1 MKETKVILNNRNF
14 IADIKRKAAETYP
27 KQEKIN
33 KNNAE
38 IARLQEMNA
47 DLQAE
52 IDGANISVRKKTVTA
67 TKPEGYTALELC
79 HRVVDSTGKFD
90 KNGFEIKK
98 TSYILN
104 WPDTVIPPVEEK
116 SCEDTCSITAAA
128 VDNVND
134 PVGTSVE
141 EEAALQ
147 DAVEAQADNY
157 EAAERMYAEAR
168 AEEAE

>member
-79 HRVVDSTGKFD
+79 HRVVESTGKQD

-104 WPDTVIPPVEEK
+104 WPDTVIPPVEDCGN
-116 SCEDTCSITAAA
+116 SCSI
-128 VDNVND
+128 
-134 PVGTSVE
+134 SEE
-141 EEAALQ
+141 EEAAAQ
-147 DAVEAQADNY
+147 DAIEA
-157 EAAERMYAEAR
+157 EAKFREEAEAEYNNAMEEEAERMYVEAR

>member
-33 KNNAE
+33 KNNAT
-38 IARLQEMNA
+38 IARLQEENA

-67 TKPEGYTALELC
+67 AKPEGYTALELC
-79 HRVVDSTGKFD
+79 HRVVEPTGKQD

-116 SCEDTCSITAAA
+116 SCEDSCSIAAVA

-141 EEAALQ
+141 EESALQ
-147 DAVEAQADNY
+147 DAAEAQA
-157 EAAERMYAEAR
+157 EFR
-168 AEEAE
+168 EEAEAEYNNAMAEEE

>member
-33 KNNAE
+33 RNNAT
-38 IARLQEMNA
+38 IARLTEENN

-52 IDGANISVRKKTVTA
+52 IDGANVSVRSKTKTA
-67 TKPEGYTALELC
+67 TKPEGYTALDLC
-79 HRVVDSTGKFD
+79 KRVVTKTGKKSND
-90 KNGFEIKK
+90 GYDLTK
-98 TSYILN
+98 TEYILN

-116 SCEDTCSITAAA
+116 SCEDNCPISE
-128 VDNVND
+128 
-134 PVGTSVE
+134 E
-141 EEAALQ
+141 EEAAAQ
-147 DAVEAQADNY
+147 DAVEAQA
-157 EAAERMYAEAR
+157 EFREEAEAEYNNAM

>member
-33 KNNAE
+33 KNNAT
-38 IARLQEMNA
+38 IARLQEENT
-47 DLQAE
+47 DLQSE
-52 IDGANISVRKKTVTA
+52 IDGANVSVRKKTKTA
-67 TKPEGYTALELC
+67 AKPEGYTALELC
-79 HRVVDSTGKFD
+79 HRVVDSTGKYD

-116 SCEDTCSITAAA
+116 SCEDNCSTVAAA

-134 PVGTSVE
+134 PVGISTE
-141 EEAALQ
+141 EDAAAQ
-147 DAVEAQADNY
+147 DAVEA
-157 EAAERMYAEAR
+157 EAEFREEAEAEYNNAM

>member
-33 KNNAE
+33 KNNAT
-38 IARLQEMNA
+38 IARLQEENA

-79 HRVVDSTGKFD
+79 RRVVEGTGKHD

-104 WPDTVIPPVEEK
+104 WPDTVIPPVET
-116 SCEDTCSITAAA
+116 CENNCSIAEAEDAAA
-128 VDNVND
+128 
-134 PVGTSVE
+134 
-141 EEAALQ
+141 Q
-147 DAVEAQADNY
+147 DAVEAQA
-157 EAAERMYAEAR
+157 EFREEAEAEYNNAM

>member
-14 IADIKRKAAETYP
+14 IADVKRKAAETYP

-33 KNNAE
+33 KNNAT
-38 IARLQEMNA
+38 IARLTEEND

-67 TKPEGYTALELC
+67 SKPEGYTALELC
-79 HRVVDSTGKFD
+79 HRVVEPTGKQD

-104 WPDTVIPPVEEK
+104 WPDTVIPPVEDCGN
-116 SCEDTCSITAAA
+116 SCPISE
-128 VDNVND
+128 
-134 PVGTSVE
+134 E
-141 EEAALQ
+141 EEAAAQ
-147 DAVEAQADNY
+147 DAIEA
-157 EAAERMYAEAR
+157 EAKFREEAEAEYNNAMEEEAERMHVEAR

>member
-1 MKETKVILNNRNF
+1 MKDTKVILNNRNF

-33 KNNAE
+33 KNNAT
-38 IARLQEMNA
+38 IARLKEENA

-67 TKPEGYTALELC
+67 AKPEGYTALELC
-79 HRVVDSTGKFD
+79 HKVVESTGKQD

-116 SCEDTCSITAAA
+116 SCEDNCSIAAA

-134 PVGTSVE
+134 PVGISTE
-141 EEAALQ
+141 EDAAAQ
-147 DAVEAQADNY
+147 DAVEAQA
-157 EAAERMYAEAR
+157 EFR
-168 AEEAE
+168 EEAEAEYNNAMAEEE

>member
-33 KNNAE
+33 KNNAT
-38 IARLQEMNA
+38 IARLQEENA

-79 HRVVDSTGKFD
+79 HRVVDSTGKYD

-104 WPDTVIPPVEEK
+104 WPDTVIPPVET
-116 SCEDTCSITAAA
+116 CENNCPIAE
-128 VDNVND
+128 
-134 PVGTSVE
+134 E
-141 EEAALQ
+141 EEAAAQ

-157 EAAERMYAEAR
+157 EEAQRMYEEAR

>member
-33 KNNAE
+33 KNNAT
-38 IARLQEMNA
+38 IARLQEENA

-79 HRVVDSTGKFD
+79 HRVVEGTGKQD

-104 WPDTVIPPVEEK
+104 WPDTVIPVEEK
-116 SCEDTCSITAAA
+116 SCEGNCSIAAA

-134 PVGTSVE
+134 PVGISTE
-141 EEAALQ
+141 EEAAAQ
-147 DAVEAQADNY
+147 DAVEAQAENY
-157 EAAERMYAEAR
+157 DEAQRMYVEAR

>member
-38 IARLQEMNA
+38 IARLQEINA

-79 HRVVDSTGKFD
+79 HRVVDSTGKYD

-104 WPDTVIPPVEEK
+104 WPDTVIPVEV
-116 SCEDTCSITAAA
+116 AAA
-128 VDNVND
+128 VDNAND

-147 DAVEAQADNY
+147 DAVEAQANNY

>member
-33 KNNAE
+33 KNNAT
-38 IARLQEMNA
+38 IARLQEENA

-79 HRVVDSTGKFD
+79 HRVVEGTGKHD

-104 WPDTVIPPVEEK
+104 WPDTVIPPVET
-116 SCEDTCSITAAA
+116 CENNCSIAEAEDAAA
-128 VDNVND
+128 
-134 PVGTSVE
+134 
-141 EEAALQ
+141 Q
-147 DAVEAQADNY
+147 DAVEA
-157 EAAERMYAEAR
+157 EAEFREEAEAEYNNAM

>member
-33 KNNAE
+33 KNNAT
-38 IARLQEMNA
+38 IARLQEENA

-79 HRVVDSTGKFD
+79 HRTVDGTGKYD

-116 SCEDTCSITAAA
+116 SCEDNCSIAAA

-134 PVGTSVE
+134 PIETSVE
-141 EEAALQ
+141 EEAAAQ
-147 DAVEAQADNY
+147 DAVEAQAENY
-157 EAAERMYAEAR
+157 DEAQRMYVEAR

>member
-1 MKETKVILNNRNF
+1 MKDTKVILNNRNF

-33 KNNAE
+33 KNNATIE
-38 IARLQEMNA
+38 RLQEENA

-67 TKPEGYTALELC
+67 AKPEGYTALELC
-79 HRVVDSTGKFD
+79 HRVVDSTGKYD

-116 SCEDTCSITAAA
+116 SCKDNCSTVAAA

-134 PVGTSVE
+134 PVTSAE
-141 EEAALQ
+141 EEAAAQ
-147 DAVEAQADNY
+147 DAVEA
-157 EAAERMYAEAR
+157 EAEFREEAEAEYNNAM